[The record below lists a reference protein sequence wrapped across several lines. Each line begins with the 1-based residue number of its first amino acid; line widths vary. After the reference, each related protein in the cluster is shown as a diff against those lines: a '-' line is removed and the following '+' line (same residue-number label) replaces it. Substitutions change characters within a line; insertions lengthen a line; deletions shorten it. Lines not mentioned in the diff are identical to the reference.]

1 MERGEFLLMVDVPR
15 DRVEEIETII
25 KKHHPEAE
33 CEGTD
38 PHTFP

>member
-1 MERGEFLLMVDVPR
+1 MVDTPR
-15 DRVEEIETII
+15 DRVEEIEETI

-33 CEGTD
+33 CEGVD